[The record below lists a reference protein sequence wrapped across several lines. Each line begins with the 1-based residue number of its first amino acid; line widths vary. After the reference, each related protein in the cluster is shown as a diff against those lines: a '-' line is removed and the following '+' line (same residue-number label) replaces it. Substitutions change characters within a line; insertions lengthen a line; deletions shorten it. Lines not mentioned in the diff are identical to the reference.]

1 MAAIPALNS
10 SGGGDALQHEILTSA
25 PERNRDILHSWDRT
39 GGLEMLMKAPADYR
53 QVALDC
59 IEMADAARD
68 PAAREA
74 MIHLAKQCAELAP
87 KAAQKSHDNRQ
98 AA

>member
-1 MAAIPALNS
+1 
-10 SGGGDALQHEILTSA
+10 
-25 PERNRDILHSWDRT
+25 
-39 GGLEMLMKAPADYR
+39 MKAPSEYR

-59 IEMADAARD
+59 VELADAARD

-74 MIHLAKQCAELAP
+74 MIQLAKQCAELARR
-87 KAAQKSHDNRQ
+87 ADISDAERQ

>member
-1 MAAIPALNS
+1 
-10 SGGGDALQHEILTSA
+10 
-25 PERNRDILHSWDRT
+25 
-39 GGLEMLMKAPADYR
+39 MLMKAPAEYR

-59 IEMADAARD
+59 IELADAARD

-74 MIHLAKQCAELAP
+74 MIHLARQCAELARR
-87 KAAQKSHDNRQ
+87 ADSSDDERQ